1 MNLVWLPEDRDD
13 IERLF
18 EFLLPRDAEAAGR
31 AMRTIR
37 AGAQELLEFPRA
49 GRPLDDET
57 GRREFLIPFGAAAY
71 VLRYL
76 VLDEQIV
83 VIRVWHS
90 REKRV

>member
-1 MNLVWLPEDRDD
+1 MNLVWLPEARDD

-18 EFLLPRDAEAAGR
+18 EFLLSRDAEAAEG

-37 AGAQELLEFPRA
+37 AGAQKLLEFPRA

-57 GRREFLIPFGAAAY
+57 GRREFFIPFGVGAY

-76 VLDEQIV
+76 ILEEQIV